1 MAKKLRLRTKSKIE
15 NEIMTAKEIQ
25 SNFQVWWDQEGSSLR
40 PLKNEDNEEHSQRI
54 ANIAWTNG
62 AYKVQIDLLERN
74 SRYYDIKP

>member
-25 SNFQVWWDQEGSSLR
+25 SNFQAWWDQEGSSLR
-40 PLKNEDNEEHSQRI
+40 PLKNEDNEEHAQRI

-62 AYKVQIDLLERN
+62 AYKVQRDLLERN

>member
-15 NEIMTAKEIQ
+15 NETMTAKEIQ

-40 PLKNEDNEEHSQRI
+40 PLKNEDKEEHSQRI

-62 AYKVQIDLLERN
+62 AYKVQRDLWERN
-74 SRYYDIKP
+74 SRYYDIEP